1 MDPNDIKL
9 DNLSKI
15 FEYEK
20 ISREIDSCD
29 DVELLKNISK
39 SYVKLYFKQQETVAS
54 MAINLWLINIIR
66 VIQT

>member
-1 MDPNDIKL
+1 MSPNDIKL

-20 ISREIDSCD
+20 ISREIDSCND
-29 DVELLKNISK
+29 LEVLKNISK

-54 MAINLWLINIIR
+54 LALNL
-66 VIQT
+66 